1 MEDRLAGP
9 KIGFFDQ
16 LDLAIRCKDD
26 VSIAAGQFGEAVS
39 QFLFAEIVE
48 VLD

>member
-1 MEDRLAGP
+1 MEDGLAGP
-9 KIGFFDQ
+9 KISFFDQ

-26 VSIAAGQFGEAVS
+26 VSVAAGQFGQAVA